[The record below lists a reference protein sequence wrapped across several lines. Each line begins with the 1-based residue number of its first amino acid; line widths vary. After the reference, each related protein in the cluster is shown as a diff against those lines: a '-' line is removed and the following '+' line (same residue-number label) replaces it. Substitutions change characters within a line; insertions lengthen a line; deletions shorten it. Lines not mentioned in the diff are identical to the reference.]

1 LRPEVAMIGND
12 VVDLAHPATRPGAQH
27 PRFDA
32 RVFTG
37 AERAALAQSPGAER
51 LRWIFWA
58 AKESAYKAA
67 RKLDSR
73 TIWSPARF
81 AVQLEPAGPRELTV
95 LCGVVRHGA
104 LAFSLRVE
112 SNAEKVHAL
121 AFCARSAP
129 DALYCDGVESCAK
142 GVKAGAAVRAA
153 ARREIAA
160 WLGAAPDAVCIGRRG
175 RIPTLHIA
183 GLPREAADLSL
194 SHHGRFVAWACEIER
209 AALRNAPRR
218 AANHSA
224 RHGAMRRVERHAV

>member
-1 LRPEVAMIGND
+1 MIGND

-27 PRFDA
+27 PRFDD
-32 RVFTG
+32 RVFTK
-37 AERAALAQSPGAER
+37 AERAALAQSAGAER

-58 AKESAYKAA
+58 AKESAYKTA

-81 AVQLEPAGPRELTV
+81 AVQLEPARPRELTA

-104 LAFSLRVE
+104 VAFSLRVE
-112 SNAEKVHAL
+112 SSAEKVHAL
-121 AFCARSAP
+121 AFCPRNSAP
-129 DALYCDGVESCAK
+129 DALHCVGVAHCAK
-142 GVKAGAAVRAA
+142 GVEAGAAVRAA

-160 WLGAAPDAVCIGRRG
+160 WLGVAPEAIGIGRRG
-175 RIPTLHIA
+175 RIPILHIA

-209 AALRNAPRR
+209 AALRNTLPQCARA
-218 AANHSA
+218 AANHP
-224 RHGAMRRVERHAV
+224 RHGAMRRVECHAV

>member
-1 LRPEVAMIGND
+1 MIGND

-37 AERAALAQSPGAER
+37 AERAALAQSPGAQR

-73 TIWSPARF
+73 AIWSPARF
-81 AVQLEPAGPRELTV
+81 AVQIEPAGPRELTA

-104 LAFSLRVE
+104 VTFSLRVE
-112 SNAEKVHAL
+112 SNAEQVHAL
-121 AFCARSAP
+121 AFCARTSAP
-129 DALYCDGVESCAK
+129 DALRRFGVAPCAK
-142 GVKAGAAVRAA
+142 GAPAGDAVRAV

-160 WLGAAPDAVCIGRRG
+160 WLGAAPETVCIGRRG

-183 GLPREAADLSL
+183 GLPRQAADLSL

-209 AALRNAPRR
+209 AALRNTLPPRAR
-218 AANHSA
+218 AAANHT
-224 RHGAMRRVERHAV
+224 RHGATRRVECHAV